1 MCIRVSKGFARLN
14 SRAVWVFDLD
24 NTLHNATPHI
34 FPHISRAMTDYLQT
48 HLDLDQPAANALRIQ
63 YWHRYG
69 ATLLGLIR
77 HHPEIDPDH
86 FLWHTH
92 QFPQLHSMLVFERGL
107 RGLLRHLPGRKVL
120 FSNAP
125 THYARMVLA
134 AMNIADLFSDVISVE
149 RTGFRPKPDA
159 HGFRQL
165 VRLHDIQPTRAIMV
179 EDDLAN
185 LRTAKRL
192 GMRTV
197 WVTTSTKSP
206 PYVDVRV
213 QSVLQLRRGLSSAG
227 KKTKAV

>member
-1 MCIRVSKGFARLN
+1 MFIRGSKNITRLN
-14 SRAVWVFDLD
+14 SAAIWVFDLD
-24 NTLHNATPHI
+24 NTLHNATPHV
-34 FPHISRAMTDYLQT
+34 FPHISRAMTGYLQT
-48 HLDLDQPAANALRIQ
+48 HLGLDEPGANALRIQ
-63 YWHRYG
+63 YWQHYG

-107 RGLLRHLPGRKVL
+107 RGLLRHLPGKKIL

-125 THYARMVLA
+125 ERYARLVLA
-134 AMNIADLFSDVISVE
+134 AMGVADLFSDVISVE

-165 VRLHDIQPTRAIMV
+165 LRLHGIRAVRAIMV
-179 EDDLAN
+179 EDDLDN

-197 WVTTSTKSP
+197 WVTTSIKCPS
-206 PYVDVRV
+206 YVDVRV
-213 QSVLQLRRGLSSAG
+213 QSVLQLRRVLFQL
-227 KKTKAV
+227 

>member
-1 MCIRVSKGFARLN
+1 MSPAT
-14 SRAVWVFDLD
+14 VWVFDLD

-34 FPHISRAMTDYLQT
+34 FPHISRAMTGYLQA
-48 HLDLDQPAANALRIQ
+48 HLGLDEPGANALRIQ
-63 YWHRYG
+63 YWQRYG

-77 HHPEIDPDH
+77 HHPQIDPDH

-107 RGLLRHLPGRKVL
+107 RGLLRHLPGKKIL

-125 THYARMVLA
+125 AHYAQLVLA
-134 AMNIADLFSDVISVE
+134 AMGIEDLFSDVISVE

-165 VRLHDIQPTRAIMV
+165 LLKHGIRPARAIMV
-179 EDDLAN
+179 EDDLDN

-206 PYVDVRV
+206 PYVDVRL
-213 QSVLQLRRGLSSAG
+213 QSVLQLRRVLSCLG
-227 KKTKAV
+227 TKTKAI

>member
-1 MCIRVSKGFARLN
+1 
-14 SRAVWVFDLD
+14 
-24 NTLHNATPHI
+24 
-34 FPHISRAMTDYLQT
+34 MTGYLQA
-48 HLDLDQPAANALRIQ
+48 HLGLDEPGANALRIQ
-63 YWHRYG
+63 YWQRYG

-77 HHPEIDPDH
+77 HHPQIDPDH

-107 RGLLRHLPGRKVL
+107 RGLLRHLPGKKIL

-125 THYARMVLA
+125 AHYAQLVLA
-134 AMNIADLFSDVISVE
+134 AMGIEDLFSDVISVE

-165 VRLHDIQPTRAIMV
+165 LLKHGIRPARAIMV
-179 EDDLAN
+179 EDDLDN

-206 PYVDVRV
+206 PYVDVRL
-213 QSVLQLRRGLSSAG
+213 QSVLQLRRVLSCLG
-227 KKTKAV
+227 TKTKAI

>member
-1 MCIRVSKGFARLN
+1 MHLGTAPT
-14 SRAVWVFDLD
+14 WVFDLD

-34 FPHISRAMTDYLQT
+34 FPHISRAMTGYLQT
-48 HLDLDQPAANALRIQ
+48 HLRLDEGTANALRIQ
-63 YWHRYG
+63 YWRTYG

-77 HHPEIDPDH
+77 HHPEIDPTH

-92 QFPQLHSMLVFERGL
+92 QFPKLHAMLVVEPGL
-107 RGLLRHLPGRKVL
+107 RAALKHLPGKKIL

-125 THYARMVLA
+125 AHYAHLVLA
-134 AMNIADLFSDVISVE
+134 AMGVADLFSDVMSVE
-149 RTGFRPKPDA
+149 RTGFRPKPAA

-165 VRLHDIQPTRAIMV
+165 LQQHGIQPARAVMV
-179 EDDLAN
+179 EDDLDN

-206 PYVDVRV
+206 AYVDVRV
-213 QSVLQLRRGLSSAG
+213 QSVRQLRRISAALG
-227 KKTKAV
+227 TKTKSA